1 MNRYFLMCSM
11 LAALCSSAFAAPA
24 AAKPVKSG
32 AMDICQ
38 AIDEG
43 TTSQSGNVTICC
55 ATEKRGEYDD
65 GMVIYGSQYCV
76 ACMTGTD
83 DCEMVEVGRSQQ
95 DAIRTLK
102 KSLATT
108 PQQGTITGN

>member
-1 MNRYFLMCSM
+1 MNRYSLMCA
-11 LAALCSSAFAAPA
+11 LAALSCAAFAAPA

-43 TTSQSGNVTICC
+43 TTTQSGNVEICC

-65 GMVIYGSQYCV
+65 GMVIYGNRYCV
-76 ACMTGTD
+76 ACMSGTD
-83 DCEMVEVGRSQQ
+83 DCEMVEVGRSQTE
-95 DAIRTLK
+95 AIRTLK
-102 KSLATT
+102 KSLAKT
-108 PQQGTITGN
+108 PQQGTVTGN